1 MLSLVSRRLGG
12 RWNKT
17 ADGSHWLRANAPSAP
32 AGLARYSSL
41 SHTHSCL
48 CDHTYRVVDGLREQ
62 GRAVGETGQHELNQH
77 EGEVDVESDV
87 AKQVDLGILHVRGG
101 GGGHLLGAT
110 CGGRGEQAAGG
121 PPLGR
126 PWGQE
131 GSWSSLPQDTNLFSF
146 NMVYRPLRLSPA
158 STSTLATP
166 ALQYG
171 AARVKDFPLSLN
183 RLNSSQLPFLLL

>member
-1 MLSLVSRRLGG
+1 MLSLVSGRSGG

-48 CDHTYRVVDGLREQ
+48 CDHTYRIVDGLREQ

-87 AKQVDLGILHVRGG
+87 AKQVDLGILHERGG

-126 PWGQE
+126 PRDQPSCPGTPP
-131 GSWSSLPQDTNLFSF
+131 SPPQDNVREAERRGLDRAPGERVPPRCEEAWPWEGTKPTFKAWLCSD
-146 NMVYRPLRLSPA
+146 RPWDS
-158 STSTLATP
+158 
-166 ALQYG
+166 
-171 AARVKDFPLSLN
+171 VN
-183 RLNSSQLPFLLL
+183 